1 MNKAQRDIRR
11 KKRVLEHAARI
22 GNVRKTC
29 RYFGVARSGFY
40 RWKKAYETDGDEGLI
55 NKKPCPYN
63 PRLRTPPDIVEKVL
77 HLRRTYHLGPIRI
90 VWYLERYHG
99 ITMCDAP
106 VYRICRR
113 HGLNRLPSRVG
124 RRSVKTHRYEKQV
137 PGHHVQVDVTF
148 LKLVGKDGKATRR
161 YQYTAIDDATRIRA
175 LTVYTRHT
183 QKNAIHFLDHVI
195 KRFPFRIHTVRTDR
209 SHEFQ
214 AQFHW
219 HLADRGIRHVYIKP
233 RTPRLNGKV
242 ERSHRTDKQEFY
254 QLLTYTGDVD
264 LNAKLNEW
272 ENFYNYH
279 RPHGAFHGKTPYE
292 ALRDKLA

>member
-99 ITMCDAP
+99 ITMCDAT

-137 PGHHVQVDVTF
+137 PGHHVQA
-148 LKLVGKDGKATRR
+148 LMHGATR
-161 YQYTAIDDATRIRA
+161 QGWSKGSDDAVT
-175 LTVYTRHT
+175 
-183 QKNAIHFLDHVI
+183 
-195 KRFPFRIHTVRTDR
+195 
-209 SHEFQ
+209 S
-214 AQFHW
+214 
-219 HLADRGIRHVYIKP
+219 
-233 RTPRLNGKV
+233 
-242 ERSHRTDKQEFY
+242 
-254 QLLTYTGDVD
+254 
-264 LNAKLNEW
+264 
-272 ENFYNYH
+272 
-279 RPHGAFHGKTPYE
+279 
-292 ALRDKLA
+292 